1 MCFTELSQDDPL
13 ITVNTKKAAKAAAP
27 QTIAEE
33 EEEAED
39 VDTSGIEEKDIELV
53 VAQAGCSRAKAV
65 AALRKNDNDIV
76 NSIMELTI

>member
-1 MCFTELSQDDPL
+1 LGQDDSSV
-13 ITVNTKKAAKAAAP
+13 IVNTKQAAKAAAP

-33 EEEAED
+33 EEAED
-39 VDTSGIEEKDIELV
+39 VDISGIEEKDIELV

>member
-1 MCFTELSQDDPL
+1 M
-13 ITVNTKKAAKAAAP
+13 NTKQAAKAAAP

-33 EEEAED
+33 EEAED
-39 VDTSGIEEKDIELV
+39 VDISGIEEKDIELV

>member
-1 MCFTELSQDDPL
+1 MKHISR
-13 ITVNTKKAAKAAAP
+13 
-27 QTIAEE
+27 
-33 EEEAED
+33 D